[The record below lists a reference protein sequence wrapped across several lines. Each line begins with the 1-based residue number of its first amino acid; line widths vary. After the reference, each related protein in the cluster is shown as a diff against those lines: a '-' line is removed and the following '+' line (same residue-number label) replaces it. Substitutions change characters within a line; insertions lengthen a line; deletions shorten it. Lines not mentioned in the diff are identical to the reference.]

1 MPRRVPTIYHDR
13 ETVLHRRD
21 PRAKLVVFGLFIV
34 LLYVAPTWRWMVAL
48 TGVGLCLAAVAR
60 LSWKWV
66 VGLWLLQL
74 PNIVSITVFAA
85 SDTLV
90 AGTLPALSEL
100 DFALNIAFAWAAAL
114 FISVSLFSTMRANE
128 IASGLSGL
136 GVPAVLCFT
145 VEYTFL
151 LIYAS
156 LNDIFNIADA
166 MRLKGIELRKTK
178 PLGLLVGLWRL
189 FIPAVITIVRR
200 ASTMMAVLQMRGFST
215 SERRDRVNALSF
227 DVGDAI
233 FVTVGLIVFSAAV
246 GARLGVT
253 EGLYDSFVASIS
265 WLVSVSRP
273 LSSFV
278 FLL

>member
-1 MPRRVPTIYHDR
+1 MARRVPTIYHDR

-21 PRAKLVVFGLFIV
+21 PRAKLFVFGLFVV

-85 SDTLV
+85 SDTLM

-136 GVPAVLCFT
+136 GVPAVICFT

-200 ASTMMAVLQMRGFST
+200 ASTMMAVLQMHGFST

-227 DVGDAI
+227 DVGDAM
-233 FVTVGLIVFSAAV
+233 FVAGGLIVFSAAV

-253 EGLYDSFVASIS
+253 EGLYGSLVASIS

-273 LSSFV
+273 LNSFV
-278 FLL
+278 FSL